1 MSFPNRMRGT
11 GPAGAPG
18 SARRRSAYGKAVT
31 VSMAVAALCASGIA
45 ATPAAAATP
54 SERAEPAKT
63 ERAGAAAAAPGDVI
77 SAEPTEFKVFGVPT
91 PTHAWKI
98 EYASTDVH
106 GEANTVSGTVL
117 VPMDGREGPRP
128 LVTYAMGTVGIGD
141 QCAPSVNFPKGTANE
156 AALIEGALL
165 RGWAVAVT
173 DYEGLGTPGVHT
185 YTVGRAAGT
194 AVLDAARAAQRLPE
208 AQEKGV
214 TQDSPVGIMGYSQ
227 GGQASGWAAELHSS
241 YAPELKVKGTA
252 SGGVPADLPKVADYN
267 DGDPE
272 AGLVLMSAVGHD
284 AAYPELGLDGY
295 LNDEGK
301 RIVGIMREGCLAE
314 NSEAGANK
322 TIDEVTVRNPLDEPD
337 WQQRIDADKL
347 GTKAPGHPVYVYHGE
362 SDEIIPH
369 EVGQQLRADWCAKG
383 NTVEWKSYPLAPHA
397 GTAILGSIPA
407 MNWLSDR
414 FKDEP
419 TQGDCGG

>member
-1 MSFPNRMRGT
+1 MQLLPH
-11 GPAGAPG
+11 
-18 SARRRSAYGKAVT
+18 RRRGPRTEVVRTEAVT
-31 VSMAVAALCASGIA
+31 VALAVAALCVSGGVTAPA
-45 ATPAAAATP
+45 ATA
-54 SERAEPAKT
+54 SSGERATSAQT
-63 ERAGAAAAAPGDVI
+63 AQAAQAARPGDVI
-77 SAEPTEFKVFGVPT
+77 SAEPTEFRLPLGVPT

-98 EYASTDVH
+98 TYASTNAH
-106 GEANTVSGTVL
+106 GEPNTVSGTVL
-117 VPMDGREGPRP
+117 IPMGGHDGPRP
-128 LVTYAMGTVGIGD
+128 LVTYAVGTVGIGD
-141 QCAPSVNFPKGTANE
+141 QCAPSANFPKGQAVE

-208 AQEKGV
+208 AQRKGV
-214 TQDSPVGIMGYSQ
+214 TQESPVGIMGYSQ

-267 DGDPE
+267 DGDAE

-284 AAYPELGLDGY
+284 AAFPELGLDSY
-295 LNDEGK
+295 LNDEGL
-301 RIVGIMREGCLAE
+301 RIAGIMREGCVAE

-322 TIDEVTVRNPLDEPD
+322 KIEDVTVRNPLDQPD
-337 WQQRIDADKL
+337 WQQRINADKL
-347 GTKAPGHPVYVYHGE
+347 GTKAPGHPVYLYHGQ
-362 SDEIIPH
+362 SDEIIPY

-383 NTVEWKSYPLAPHA
+383 NTVKWKSYPLAPHA
-397 GTAILGSIPA
+397 ATAALASIPA

-414 FKDEP
+414 FKGKA
-419 TQGDCGG
+419 TQGDCGR

>member
-1 MSFPNRMRGT
+1 M
-11 GPAGAPG
+11 
-18 SARRRSAYGKAVT
+18 
-31 VSMAVAALCASGIA
+31 
-45 ATPAAAATP
+45 
-54 SERAEPAKT
+54 
-63 ERAGAAAAAPGDVI
+63 
-77 SAEPTEFKVFGVPT
+77 PT
-91 PTHAWKI
+91 PTHAWKVQ
-98 EYASTDVH
+98 YASTNAR

-117 VPMDGREGPRP
+117 VPLGEHDGPRP
-128 LVTYAMGTVGIGD
+128 LVTYAVGTVGIGD
-141 QCAPSVNFPKGTANE
+141 QCAPSANFPKGTANE

-173 DYEGLGTPGVHT
+173 DYEGLGTPGTHT

-214 TQDSPVGIMGYSQ
+214 TLESPVGIMGYSQ
-227 GGQASGWAAELHSS
+227 GGQASGWAAELSGS

-267 DGDPE
+267 NGDAE
-272 AGLVLMSAVGHD
+272 AGLVLMSAIGHD
-284 AAYPELGLDGY
+284 AAHPELALDKY

-301 RIVGIMREGCLAE
+301 RIAGIMRDGCLAE
-314 NSEAGANK
+314 SSEAGANK
-322 TIDEVTVRNPLDEPD
+322 SIEDVTVSDPNQEPD
-337 WQQRIDADKL
+337 WQQRLREDLL

-362 SDEIIPH
+362 ADEIIPH
-369 EVGQQLRADWCAKG
+369 EVGQKLRADWCAQG
-383 NTVEWKSYPLAPHA
+383 NTVQWKSYPLAPHA
-397 GTAILGSIPA
+397 GTAILASVPA

-419 TQGDCGG
+419 TQGNCGS